1 VRHDNLECRFSVKR
15 LDRSGG
21 WLPRLLTHPV
31 GGLDNFKQAFH
42 LLETAKEAIKVYYEV
57 A

>member
-1 VRHDNLECRFSVKR
+1 MRHDNLECRFSVKR